1 MRKTRSGMTVCCRV
15 GSYLVGIDLDRVQ
28 EINQR
33 IEPTFVPLM
42 PPHVRGLIN
51 LRGNLVAMIDLGRV
65 VHGQPTAN
73 DRKARSVVV
82 ELADEVCGF
91 LVAEVGDVLDLAN
104 AKREPLP
111 SHLPSSQRQWFSGMV
126 QLPDEL
132 LLLLDIDAVGSF
144 GLVAND
150 SPGGA

>member
-1 MRKTRSGMTVCCRV
+1 MKKGRSGMTVCCRV
-15 GSYLVGIDLDRVQ
+15 GDFLVGIDLDRVQ

-65 VHGQPTAN
+65 IHGQPTAN
-73 DRKARSVVV
+73 GRKARSVVV

-91 LVAEVGDVLDLAN
+91 LVAEVGDVLDLSTAR
-104 AKREPLP
+104 REPLP
-111 SHLPSSQRQWFSGMV
+111 SHIPPEQRRWFAGLV
-126 QLPDEL
+126 QLPEEL
-132 LLLLDIDAVGSF
+132 LLLLDIDAVGNH
-144 GLVAND
+144 GLVGND
-150 SPGGA
+150 SAGVA